1 MYDDDGGGSCN
12 SGWREKQQR
21 RANERASKHCL
32 LCLSFLAGENKRE
45 DTHTHIRAKRKT
57 SEAKRREKHDEKA
70 KRFFFRLLIN
80 RNHKKAQHVTRA
92 YSFRWSSLSILISNL
107 N

>member
-45 DTHTHIRAKRKT
+45 DTHTHTRKEENERGKKKRET
-57 SEAKRREKHDEKA
+57 
-70 KRFFFRLLIN
+70 
-80 RNHKKAQHVTRA
+80 
-92 YSFRWSSLSILISNL
+92 
-107 N
+107 